1 MIKSRFGTLVI
12 AALTAACYMGSVH
25 ADEQTDR
32 TLAAGKQ
39 RFMQN
44 CAACHGE
51 NAQGAGIVATHL
63 ETAPADLTQLSKNNG
78 GSFPFKSIYDTID
91 GRTDIGAHGSRD
103 MPVWG
108 AEYKLGTPTAGG
120 MSESVVRGRILELIV
135 YLQSIQE

>member
-1 MIKSRFGTLVI
+1 MRIMTGILASI
-12 AALTAACYMGSVH
+12 MLTAGYSSVSH
-25 ADEQTDR
+25 ADETTDR

-39 RFMQN
+39 QFMQS

-51 NAQGAGIVATHL
+51 DAKGAGIVANHL
-63 ETAPADLTQLSKNNG
+63 DTAPSDLTQLSKKND
-78 GSFPFKSIYDTID
+78 GSFPFKEIYDTID
-91 GRTDIGAHGSRD
+91 GRTAIGAHGSRE

-108 AEYKLGTPTAGG
+108 AEYKFGTPTAGG

>member
-1 MIKSRFGTLVI
+1 MLKSRFGTLAIV
-12 AALTAACYMGSVH
+12 AMLTAGYMGAAH
-25 ADEQTDR
+25 ADDQTDR

-44 CAACHGE
+44 CASCHGE
-51 NAQGAGIVATHL
+51 NAKGAGIVASHL
-63 ETAPADLTQLSKNNG
+63 ETAPADLTQLSKNNN
-78 GSFPFKSIYDTID
+78 GSFPFKTIYDTID